1 VTAKKNKRKNVRET
15 RPHKARRKYH
25 GKFPI
30 RRPTETPPRTKA
42 EVDRMSR
49 CGDMAIWNFPHYLSS
64 RHNTFLSNFVAIGQ
78 KMSETNTSDRPSIIA
93 GSFEITSLCPVFSLL
108 LFFIFIVL
116 VTVDDRRAETITIAH
131 SNSVL
136 TPLSLPTCA
145 VCRHS

>member
-49 CGDMAIWNFPHYLSS
+49 CGDMAS
-64 RHNTFLSNFVAIGQ
+64 
-78 KMSETNTSDRPSIIA
+78 
-93 GSFEITSLCPVFSLL
+93 
-108 LFFIFIVL
+108 
-116 VTVDDRRAETITIAH
+116 
-131 SNSVL
+131 
-136 TPLSLPTCA
+136 
-145 VCRHS
+145 